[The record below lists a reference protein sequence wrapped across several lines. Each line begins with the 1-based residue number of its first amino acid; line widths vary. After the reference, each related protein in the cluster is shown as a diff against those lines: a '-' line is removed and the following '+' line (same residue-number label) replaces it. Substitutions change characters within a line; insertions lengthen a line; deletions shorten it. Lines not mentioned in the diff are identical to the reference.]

1 MLRAYASSTLFRRQC
16 DERIKAGLDTAE
28 LDNDN
33 DNESNLI
40 ATSYIDHI

>member
-1 MLRAYASSTLFRRQC
+1 MLVESEAR
-16 DERIKAGLDTAE
+16 G

-40 ATSYIDHI
+40 AVNYIHHITRDIQATLIEGK